1 MYKYLHI
8 FNDIEKMIQHG
19 DIKEG
24 KKLPS
29 IRTLVTKYECNKA
42 TVIRALHELEKRHI
56 IYSVPQSG
64 YYVVR
69 KSGSFVEN
77 DEIID
82 FASSAPDPDVFPYLD
97 FQHCINK
104 AIDTYKNDLF
114 VYGTPKG
121 LPSLIPVIQKQ
132 LANYQVFTKEENIF
146 ITSGVQQALAILTS
160 IPFPNGN
167 ETILIEQPTY
177 HLYIE
182 YLEINKIPVI
192 GIKRT
197 NEGIDLNELE
207 CIFQTGKIKFFYTI
221 PRYHHPLGTSY
232 SKYEKE
238 KIVLLAKK
246 YNVFIVEDDYLA
258 DLETDSKADP
268 LYSLDHGNHVIYLKS
283 YSKIIFPGLRVGVAV
298 IPPTIAKSFY
308 KYKKILDIDSP
319 MISQAAL
326 EIYIKSGMFE
336 RHKNKIKSSYH
347 DRSKKLAETLE
358 RTHSENPLLFT
369 YKKQNTIG
377 IHTCLE
383 LHKTSISEMFFQR
396 LSEKQISIDTIDKN
410 YVRGFPKERLLK
422 LNVSNVKADR
432 IEVGIHKVVEEIK
445 QVERKIFQFKK
456 EKNEKGGLF

>member
-8 FNDIEKMIQHG
+8 LNDLENMIQNG
-19 DIKEG
+19 EIKEG

-29 IRTLVTKYECNKA
+29 IRLLVTQYECNKA
-42 TVIRALHELEKRHI
+42 TVIRALQELEKRHI

-77 DEIID
+77 DGIID

-160 IPFPNGN
+160 IPFPNEN
-167 ETILIEQPTY
+167 EMILIEQPTY

-207 CIFQTGKIKFFYTI
+207 RIFRTGKIKFFYTI

-232 SKYEKE
+232 SKDEKE
-238 KIVLLAKK
+238 KIVLMAKK

-268 LYSLDHGNHVIYLKS
+268 LYNLDNCHHVIYLKS

-298 IPPTIAKSFY
+298 IPPSIANDFHT
-308 KYKKILDIDSP
+308 YKKILDIDSP

-336 RHKNKIKSSYH
+336 RHKSKINSSYYN
-347 DRSKKLAETLE
+347 RSIKLAETLE
-358 RTHSENPLLFT
+358 KVQNENSSLFT
-369 YKKQNTIG
+369 YNRQNTLG

-383 LHKTSISEMFFQR
+383 MQKNTVTETLIQKLGDI
-396 LSEKQISIDTIDKN
+396 QISVDTIDKN
-410 YVRGFPKERLLK
+410 YMRNFPKEKLLK
-422 LNVSNVKADR
+422 LNVSNVKEDK
-432 IEVGIHKVVEEIK
+432 IEEGIRKVIEEIK
-445 QVERKIFQFKK
+445 QLRQFNFQFRK
-456 EKNEKGGLF
+456 E

>member
-1 MYKYLHI
+1 MYKYLHVL
-8 FNDIEKMIQHG
+8 NDLENMIQNG
-19 DIKEG
+19 EVKEG

-29 IRTLVTKYECNKA
+29 IRTLVSQYECNKA

-56 IYSVPQSG
+56 VYSVPQSG
-64 YYVVR
+64 YYVVK
-69 KSGSFVEN
+69 KSGSMIEN
-77 DEIID
+77 NEIID

-104 AIDTYKNDLF
+104 AIDTYKNALF

-132 LANYQVFTKEENIF
+132 LANYQVFTKEDNIF
-146 ITSGVQQALAILTS
+146 VTSGVQQALAILTS

-167 ETILIEQPTY
+167 ETVLIEQPTY
-177 HLYIE
+177 HLYID
-182 YLEINKIPVI
+182 YLEINKVPVI
-192 GIKRT
+192 GIRRT

-207 CIFQTGKIKFFYTI
+207 QIFQTGKIKFFYTI

-232 SKYEKE
+232 SKGEKE

-258 DLETDSKADP
+258 DLENDSKADP
-268 LYSLDHGNHVIYLKS
+268 LYSIDDCNHVIYLKS

-298 IPPTIAKSFY
+298 IPPVIANDFH

-336 RHKNKIKSSYH
+336 RHKNKIKVSYYN
-347 DRSKKLAETLE
+347 RSKKLATVLE
-358 RTHSENPLLFT
+358 KVQNENPHLFI
-369 YKKQNTIG
+369 YKKQSILG

-383 LHKTSISEMFFQR
+383 LQKHIVTETLMES
-396 LSEKQISIDTIDKN
+396 LSGNQIKIDSIDKN
-410 YVRGFPKERLLK
+410 FMKDFPKEKLLK
-422 LNVSNVKADR
+422 LNVSNVKEQK
-432 IEVGIHKVVEEIK
+432 IEEGIYKVIEEIK
-445 QVERKIFQFKK
+445 LLRHLDFQFKK
-456 EKNEKGGLF
+456 EQHK